1 MMELKSNMSKNR
13 VDIFKIVCFFAR
25 DCGIEALKRL
35 LNDKRFIIVRL
46 LVHSKLPKSED
57 PNRGIRP
64 EFPIFKEIADKHSIP
79 ISIIDTR
86 EEAQNLTSLRTTGS
100 FDFLISLSWRFL
112 IPKDIFSKAKIAA
125 INVHRGKLPTYAGA
139 EPVKR
144 ALEKGEKYIV
154 LTVHEMVEEI
164 DAGKV
169 LIEKYYPVK
178 YDDSK
183 SLIENV
189 ERLKKEIL
197 PLYPNAIIEAI
208 ETITDMESYATK

>member
-1 MMELKSNMSKNR
+1 MSKNR
-13 VDIFKIVCFFAR
+13 IDIFKIVCLFAR
-25 DCGIEALKRL
+25 DCGIEALKGL
-35 LNDKRFIIVRL
+35 LNDKRFTIIRL

-64 EFPIFKEIADKHSIP
+64 EFHIFKEIADKHSIP

-86 EEAQNLTSLRTTGS
+86 EEAQNLTLLRTTGS

-125 INVHRGKLPTYAGA
+125 INVHRGKLPKYAGA
-139 EPVKR
+139 EPVRR
-144 ALEKGEKYIV
+144 AVEKGEKYIV

-169 LIEKYYPVK
+169 LIEKYHPVK

-183 SLIENV
+183 SLTENV

-208 ETITDMESYATK
+208 TDMKSYATK